1 MPGAASHFNYMG
13 SLVTGQNRGFA
24 LLYGS
29 VQTQA
34 MMISLNNIY
43 RMLAYLMIVGIL
55 LCFLLPRTRGKA
67 PAGAH

>member
-1 MPGAASHFNYMG
+1 VN
-13 SLVTGQNRGFA
+13 GQKRGFA
-24 LLYGS
+24 MIYSS

-43 RMLAYLMIVGIL
+43 RMLGYLMILGLV